1 MAQRISLRDYQ
12 EGVMARLKSVA
23 ATAQIDARLGVK
35 IGGENWLVD
44 LSDVAEVM
52 PLPFI
57 SPVPLVYS
65 WFKGVSN
72 VRGNLVSVS
81 DLAAF
86 MNLGCLSATPAARLL
101 LLHPRHILHAAI
113 LVDRMLGLKH
123 LADLK
128 PDPALSHQS
137 AWELDAYRDA
147 AGASWR
153 SLDIKALVAQPAFLQ
168 TGQI

>member
-1 MAQRISLRDYQ
+1 MAKRISLRDYQ
-12 EGVMARLKSVA
+12 EGVMARLKNVA
-23 ATAQIDARLGVK
+23 ATAQVDARLGVK
-35 IGGENWLVD
+35 IGGENWLLD

-52 PLPFI
+52 PLPAI
-57 SPVPLVYS
+57 SSVPLVHS
-65 WFKGVSN
+65 WFKGVAN

-86 MNLGCLSATPAARLL
+86 MGLGSLAATPAARLL
-101 LLHPRHILHAAI
+101 LIHSRHILHSAI

-137 AWELDAYRDA
+137 VWALDAYRDA
-147 AGASWR
+147 AGVSWR
-153 SLDIKALVAQPAFLQ
+153 SLDIKALVSQPAFLQ

>member
-1 MAQRISLRDYQ
+1 MAKRISLRDYQ

-23 ATAQIDARLGVK
+23 ATAQVDARLGVK

-52 PLPFI
+52 PLPVI
-57 SPVPLVYS
+57 SPVPLVHS
-65 WFKGVSN
+65 WFKGVAN
-72 VRGNLVSVS
+72 LRGNLVSVS

-86 MNLGCLSATPAARLL
+86 TGLGSLSATPAARLL
-101 LLHPRHILHAAI
+101 LLHPRHILHCAV

-123 LADLK
+123 LADLT
-128 PDPALSHQS
+128 PDAQLAGSS
-137 AWELDAYRDA
+137 AWTGDAYRDA
-147 AGASWR
+147 AGVSWR
-153 SLDIKALVAQPAFLQ
+153 CLDIRALVAQPAFLQ